1 MGQLRKLRHLD
12 LEENKLDSLPQEI
25 GKSIYFISNKYLDGT
40 FRIFTRINKINCCIQ
55 STNTTS
61 TFHWVN
67 FVFSF
72 YFLYINLIRSL
83 SNLTH
88 LNVGENNLTLLPE
101 DIGQLEKLE
110 QLYIND
116 NPNLD
121 VLPYELALC
130 TNLQIM
136 SIENCPLRSLPQ
148 EIVAGG
154 PSLVIQVP

>member
-1 MGQLRKLRHLD
+1 MW
-12 LEENKLDSLPQEI
+12 
-25 GKSIYFISNKYLDGT
+25 Y
-40 FRIFTRINKINCCIQ
+40 IF
-55 STNTTS
+55 
-61 TFHWVN
+61 
-67 FVFSF
+67 
-72 YFLYINLIRSL
+72 RSL

-88 LNVGENNLTLLPE
+88 LNVGENNLSTLPE

-154 PSLVIQVP
+154 PSLVIQVKDFLYNFINEIYIMYFWFSFSKFKDRLI

>member
-1 MGQLRKLRHLD
+1 ML
-12 LEENKLDSLPQEI
+12 
-25 GKSIYFISNKYLDGT
+25 
-40 FRIFTRINKINCCIQ
+40 FRIFTRTDKIHHCVQ
-55 STNTTS
+55 SINTTS
-61 TFHWVN
+61 TLDRVN
-67 FVFSF
+67 CFATHCDLFTLLDFS
-72 YFLYINLIRSL
+72 RSL

-154 PSLVIQVP
+154 PSLVIQVRSHSHPSESMLFFF

>member
-1 MGQLRKLRHLD
+1 MRIPPSLGHLKKLRHLD
-12 LEENKLDSLPQEI
+12 LGENKLDSLPQEI
-25 GKSIYFISNKYLDGT
+25 GYLRELTRLIVASNQLTQLPRSIG
-40 FRIFTRINKINCCIQ
+40 
-55 STNTTS
+55 
-61 TFHWVN
+61 
-67 FVFSF
+67 
-72 YFLYINLIRSL
+72 SL
-83 SNLTH
+83 SNLSH
-88 LNVGENNLTLLPE
+88 LNVGENNLTILPE

-154 PSLVIQVP
+154 PSLVIRFLKVQGPFNLN